1 MDYLILSLLFI
12 IAVLFYMLEVAFKS
26 FSKISLA
33 GFMEDSENEKIKGF
47 DYVENHEVI
56 LHALR
61 VFSFIL
67 QLALFIYAYILLAP
81 VVRRLARLPPPHHP
95 PVRATLDRRIKSVA
109 GRHQIYTVRLAGA
122 IALPAFKASG
132 DITSLSQADG
142 YIEIPADV
150 EALDAGTAVDVHLF

>member
-67 QLALFIYAYILLAP
+67 VIVGANLGINGKS
-81 VVRRLARLPPPHHP
+81 RR
-95 PVRATLDRRIKSVA
+95 D
-109 GRHQIYTVRLAGA
+109 G
-122 IALPAFKASG
+122 
-132 DITSLSQADG
+132 QA
-142 YIEIPADV
+142 
-150 EALDAGTAVDVHLF
+150 